1 MENGEQTAANPAA
14 TAPLPSPAGGAH
26 AGAFP
31 LSPSKGGGLP
41 RGTGHKIDQETAQLA
56 ILAAWPSWT
65 AQNLNGRTAKDN
77 DAHAFLRSLRGEH
90 PEFFTF
96 RCSLSPH
103 EIAFS
108 WLLKGGCIA
117 Y

>member
-1 MENGEQTAANPAA
+1 MENGEPTAPNPAA
-14 TAPLPSPAGGAH
+14 TASIPGPAG
-26 AGAFP
+26 AGHTSAFP
-31 LSPSKGGGLP
+31 ASQPKGGGLP
-41 RGTGHKIDQETAQLA
+41 RGTGHKIDQETARLA
-56 ILAAWPSWT
+56 ILAAWPNWA
-65 AQNLNGRTAKDN
+65 AQNLTGRAAKDN
-77 DAHAFLRSLRGEH
+77 DAHAFLRSLRGQH

-108 WLLKGGCIA
+108 WLLKDRCIA

>member
-1 MENGEQTAANPAA
+1 METTVPMPSNPSATIPVPAA
-14 TAPLPSPAGGAH
+14 AGGPASAPPVTQPKGEGRARATAH
-26 AGAFP
+26 RMD
-31 LSPSKGGGLP
+31 K
-41 RGTGHKIDQETAQLA
+41 ETARLA
-56 ILAAWPSWT
+56 ILAAWPSWI
-65 AQNLNGRTAKDN
+65 AQNLSGRAAKDN
-77 DAHAFLRSLRGEH
+77 DAHAFLRSLREEH
-90 PEFFTF
+90 PELFTF